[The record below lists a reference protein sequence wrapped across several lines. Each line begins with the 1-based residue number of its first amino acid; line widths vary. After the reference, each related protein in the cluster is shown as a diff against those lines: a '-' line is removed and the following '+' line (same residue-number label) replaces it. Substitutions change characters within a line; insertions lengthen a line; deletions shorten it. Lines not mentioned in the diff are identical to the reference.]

1 MLERAAAAP
10 WQRYP
15 EFVPTGLVERLA
27 AHYGWIP
34 DGVVAGNGSNELIQ
48 ATLAV
53 VLASGDA
60 VVAPSPTFSLYRL
73 LTGVLGGRYVPVPL
87 GQQFEFDVDRIV
99 ETAVRERAR
108 VVVLNSPNNPTGSA
122 LAEGA
127 VERIL
132 AETGALVV
140 CDEAYQDFGGPTAI
154 PLLRR
159 TSRVVVL
166 RTFSKAMG
174 MAGLRFG
181 LALAHPAV
189 AGELAKGKLPY
200 NVNLITLAAAEVAL
214 DHAAAA
220 RRADPGDRRDPRPI
234 PSSPRRDPGDRRFPH
249 RGQLRADPLPGASRG
264 GGVPPAARGA
274 RHPGARRLRLRRAGG
289 VPADLDRHGG
299 GHGRGARRVV
309 ADPRP
314 GGAVSERVAEIRR
327 TTKETDLFVR
337 VGLDGRGEAR
347 VKTGIGFFD
356 HMLEA
361 LARHGLLDLTVEA
374 QGDLHVDGH
383 HTVEDTGIALGT
395 AIARALGD
403 RAGIRRYGDALV
415 PLDDALVRAVVD
427 VSGRPYIH
435 YDIEIPKWQML
446 GDYDVFLT
454 PEFFRALVLNAG
466 LTAHLDLVRGDNPH
480 HIVEAT
486 FKAFAR
492 ALDAATSLDP
502 RVAGVPST
510 KGAL

>member
-1 MLERAAAAP
+1 
-10 WQRYP
+10 
-15 EFVPTGLVERLA
+15 
-27 AHYGWIP
+27 
-34 DGVVAGNGSNELIQ
+34 
-48 ATLAV
+48 
-53 VLASGDA
+53 
-60 VVAPSPTFSLYRL
+60 
-73 LTGVLGGRYVPVPL
+73 
-87 GQQFEFDVDRIV
+87 
-99 ETAVRERAR
+99 
-108 VVVLNSPNNPTGSA
+108 
-122 LAEGA
+122 
-127 VERIL
+127 
-132 AETGALVV
+132 
-140 CDEAYQDFGGPTAI
+140 
-154 PLLRR
+154 
-159 TSRVVVL
+159 
-166 RTFSKAMG
+166 
-174 MAGLRFG
+174 
-181 LALAHPAV
+181 
-189 AGELAKGKLPY
+189 
-200 NVNLITLAAAEVAL
+200 
-214 DHAAAA
+214 
-220 RRADPGDRRDPRPI
+220 
-234 PSSPRRDPGDRRFPH
+234 
-249 RGQLRADPLPGASRG
+249 
-264 GGVPPAARGA
+264 
-274 RHPGARRLRLRRAGG
+274 
-289 VPADLDRHGG
+289 
-299 GHGRGARRVV
+299 
-309 ADPRP
+309 
-314 GGAVSERVAEIRR
+314 VSERVAEIRR

-347 VKTGIGFFD
+347 VKTGLGFFD

-435 YDIEIPKWQML
+435 YDIEIAKWKML

-492 ALDAATSLDP
+492 ALDAATSFDP

-510 KGAL
+510 KGTL

>member
-1 MLERAAAAP
+1 M
-10 WQRYP
+10 
-15 EFVPTGLVERLA
+15 
-27 AHYGWIP
+27 
-34 DGVVAGNGSNELIQ
+34 S
-48 ATLAV
+48 
-53 VLASGDA
+53 
-60 VVAPSPTFSLYRL
+60 
-73 LTGVLGGRYVPVPL
+73 
-87 GQQFEFDVDRIV
+87 RIG
-99 ETAVRERAR
+99 EVRR
-108 VVVLNSPNNPTGSA
+108 
-122 LAEGA
+122 
-127 VERIL
+127 
-132 AETGALVV
+132 
-140 CDEAYQDFGGPTAI
+140 
-154 PLLRR
+154 
-159 TSRVVVL
+159 
-166 RTFSKAMG
+166 K
-174 MAGLRFG
+174 
-181 LALAHPAV
+181 
-189 AGELAKGKLPY
+189 
-200 NVNLITLAAAEVAL
+200 
-214 DHAAAA
+214 
-220 RRADPGDRRDPRPI
+220 
-234 PSSPRRDPGDRRFPH
+234 
-249 RGQLRADPLPGASRG
+249 
-264 GGVPPAARGA
+264 
-274 RHPGARRLRLRRAGG
+274 
-289 VPADLDRHGG
+289 
-299 GHGRGARRVV
+299 
-309 ADPRP
+309 
-314 GGAVSERVAEIRR
+314 
-327 TTKETDLFVR
+327 TKETDLHVR
-337 VGLDGRGEAR
+337 LVLDGTGAAQVRS
-347 VKTGIGFFD
+347 GIGFFD

>member
-1 MLERAAAAP
+1 M
-10 WQRYP
+10 
-15 EFVPTGLVERLA
+15 
-27 AHYGWIP
+27 
-34 DGVVAGNGSNELIQ
+34 
-48 ATLAV
+48 
-53 VLASGDA
+53 
-60 VVAPSPTFSLYRL
+60 
-73 LTGVLGGRYVPVPL
+73 
-87 GQQFEFDVDRIV
+87 
-99 ETAVRERAR
+99 
-108 VVVLNSPNNPTGSA
+108 
-122 LAEGA
+122 
-127 VERIL
+127 
-132 AETGALVV
+132 
-140 CDEAYQDFGGPTAI
+140 
-154 PLLRR
+154 
-159 TSRVVVL
+159 
-166 RTFSKAMG
+166 
-174 MAGLRFG
+174 
-181 LALAHPAV
+181 
-189 AGELAKGKLPY
+189 
-200 NVNLITLAAAEVAL
+200 
-214 DHAAAA
+214 
-220 RRADPGDRRDPRPI
+220 
-234 PSSPRRDPGDRRFPH
+234 
-249 RGQLRADPLPGASRG
+249 
-264 GGVPPAARGA
+264 
-274 RHPGARRLRLRRAGG
+274 
-289 VPADLDRHGG
+289 
-299 GHGRGARRVV
+299 
-309 ADPRP
+309 
-314 GGAVSERVAEIRR
+314 SERVAEIRR

-347 VKTGIGFFD
+347 VKTGLGFFD

-427 VSGRPYIH
+427 VSGRPYLH
-435 YDIEIPKWQML
+435 YAIEIPKWQML

>member
-1 MLERAAAAP
+1 M
-10 WQRYP
+10 
-15 EFVPTGLVERLA
+15 
-27 AHYGWIP
+27 
-34 DGVVAGNGSNELIQ
+34 
-48 ATLAV
+48 
-53 VLASGDA
+53 
-60 VVAPSPTFSLYRL
+60 
-73 LTGVLGGRYVPVPL
+73 
-87 GQQFEFDVDRIV
+87 
-99 ETAVRERAR
+99 
-108 VVVLNSPNNPTGSA
+108 
-122 LAEGA
+122 
-127 VERIL
+127 
-132 AETGALVV
+132 
-140 CDEAYQDFGGPTAI
+140 
-154 PLLRR
+154 
-159 TSRVVVL
+159 
-166 RTFSKAMG
+166 
-174 MAGLRFG
+174 
-181 LALAHPAV
+181 
-189 AGELAKGKLPY
+189 
-200 NVNLITLAAAEVAL
+200 
-214 DHAAAA
+214 
-220 RRADPGDRRDPRPI
+220 
-234 PSSPRRDPGDRRFPH
+234 
-249 RGQLRADPLPGASRG
+249 
-264 GGVPPAARGA
+264 
-274 RHPGARRLRLRRAGG
+274 
-289 VPADLDRHGG
+289 
-299 GHGRGARRVV
+299 
-309 ADPRP
+309 
-314 GGAVSERVAEIRR
+314 SERVAEIRR

-347 VKTGIGFFD
+347 VKTGLGFFD

-383 HTVEDTGIALGT
+383 HTVDDTGIALRT